1 MKKLIFVLSI
11 MFVVA
16 LSNLNAA
23 YCAASGSNQF
33 VHITRVAIGTIDNST
48 GGTSYSDFTAQS
60 TSVTQGET
68 NVSITTAC
76 NYSFGFTDL
85 GVWID
90 WNQDEDFADADED
103 LFCVS
108 NGNGTYYLDVP
119 SGATL
124 GNTRMRVRIK
134 YTGDGCHGPCGT
146 TGYGEVE
153 DYTIEVLDDEP
164 VPVTLS
170 EFTAEYA
177 VGNLALYWTTQT
189 ETDNSGW
196 NIYRGENQ
204 DAHQNDESMQINPVL
219 VPGAGTSSEPTDY
232 IFVDENEVT
241 EGSTYWY
248 WIESINNS
256 GQTETFGP
264 ISLQI
269 PVAGENPDDQDFENY
284 GLFQNYPN
292 PLSNS
297 TSISFNLPEVANCEL
312 TIYNIKGEMVR
323 TFSGKNV
330 KTGEFNWD
338 GKDENG
344 NDVFSGIYLYKL
356 EAGDKTYI
364 KKMILTK

>member
-1 MKKLIFVLSI
+1 MKKFIFVSSI

-23 YCAASGSNQF
+23 YCTASGSNQF
-33 VHITRVAIGTIDNST
+33 VHITRVAIGDIDNST
-48 GGTSYSDFTAQS
+48 GGTSYSDYTAQS
-60 TSVTQGET
+60 TSVTQGDT
-68 NVSITTAC
+68 GVSITISC
-76 NYSFGFTDL
+76 NQTYAYSDL

-90 WNQDEDFADADED
+90 WNQNEDFTDAGERMVCSGD
-103 LFCVS
+103 CT
-108 NGNGTYYLDVP
+108 GNGTFNFDVP
-119 SGATL
+119 ADATL
-124 GNTRMRVRIK
+124 GDTRMRVRLK
-134 YTGDGCHGPCGT
+134 YSGTDCGSPCGAT
-146 TGYGEVE
+146 NYGEVE
-153 DYTIEVLDDEP
+153 DYTITVLDDEP
-164 VPVTLS
+164 TPVTLS

-177 VGNLALYWTTQT
+177 AGNLALYWTTQT

-196 NIYRGENQ
+196 NIYRSETEILE
-204 DAHQNDESMQINPVL
+204 DALQVNGQLIS
-219 VPGAGTSSEPTDY
+219 GAGTSSEPTDY
-232 IFVDENEVT
+232 VFVDENEVA

-248 WIESINNS
+248 WIESINSS

-269 PVAGENPDDQDFENY
+269 PVEGENPDDQDFENY

-297 TSISFNLPEVANCEL
+297 TSISFNLPEVTNCEL
-312 TIYNIKGEMVR
+312 TIYNIKGEIVK
-323 TFSGKNV
+323 TFSGNNIKS
-330 KTGEFNWD
+330 GEFNWN

-356 EAGDKTYI
+356 EAGDNTYI